1 MNTAETVTAIICA
14 NIVFVICFAAWVGRR
29 R

>member
-1 MNTAETVTAIICA
+1 MNTAETVTAIISGS
-14 NIVFVICFAAWVGRR
+14 IVFVICFAAWVGRR